1 MTDAPSHRPDLRRPH
16 VQVSL
21 DLISLDEA
29 LRVAEIAVAARVDWL
44 EAGTPLI
51 LAEGLRG
58 VRALRD
64 RFPAVPIVADLKTM
78 DGGYLEV
85 EMMARAGA
93 SWCVV
98 MGVAHPATVRACV
111 AAARDYDIGIM
122 GDILAAPDKVAM
134 ARALERLDV
143 DVVIV
148 HTGFDERGEA
158 HGASPWDDLAA
169 VVSAVSL
176 PVQAVG
182 GLRLEDLP
190 RLPAAGAP
198 LVVVGAP
205 LVIDPGAFRAS
216 ETDDERLA
224 RVLREVV
231 RAVKEGGG
239 GHEGGSGHGRK
250 G

>member
-1 MTDAPSHRPDLRRPH
+1 MTDTPRHRPDLRQPR

-21 DLISLDEA
+21 DLTSIDEA
-29 LRVAEIAVAARVDWL
+29 LRVAEIAVAAGVDWL

-58 VRALRD
+58 VRALRE
-64 RFPAVPIVADLKTM
+64 RFPEVPIVADLKTM

-98 MGVAHPATVRACV
+98 MAVAHPATVRVCV
-111 AAARDYDIGIM
+111 RAARDYGIGIM
-122 GDILAAPDKVAM
+122 GDILAAPHKVAA
-134 ARALERLDV
+134 ARELERLGV
-143 DVVIV
+143 DVVIA

-158 HGASPWDDLAA
+158 PGASPWDDLAA
-169 VVSAVSL
+169 VVAAVTL

-182 GLRLEDLP
+182 GLRLDDLP

-216 ETDDERLA
+216 ESDDERLA

-231 RAVKEGGG
+231 RAVKGGQA
-239 GHEGGSGHGRK
+239 
-250 G
+250 